1 MLKIWALKDRQE
13 QDLPCLGALRPV
25 EDAASRRTCLKKRVE
40 VDTMGSYIKEI
51 ITPLYERE
59 PLRDLERRDPNWS
72 FQRGNC
78 LGVLCTRTKRPA
90 IGYVTRISGVH
101 RFCLPVYDAEAFPSA
116 FYHITGYMV
125 TEDRYVAVARRN
137 TLFWVLLG
145 LAAGAVFVGTY
156 LTIQYGPQGA
166 WEELSGFFTQLWGRW
181 MGW

>member
-1 MLKIWALKDRQE
+1 
-13 QDLPCLGALRPV
+13 
-25 EDAASRRTCLKKRVE
+25 
-40 VDTMGSYIKEI
+40 
-51 ITPLYERE
+51 
-59 PLRDLERRDPNWS
+59 
-72 FQRGNC
+72 
-78 LGVLCTRTKRPA
+78 
-90 IGYVTRISGVH
+90 
-101 RFCLPVYDAEAFPSA
+101 
-116 FYHITGYMV
+116 MV